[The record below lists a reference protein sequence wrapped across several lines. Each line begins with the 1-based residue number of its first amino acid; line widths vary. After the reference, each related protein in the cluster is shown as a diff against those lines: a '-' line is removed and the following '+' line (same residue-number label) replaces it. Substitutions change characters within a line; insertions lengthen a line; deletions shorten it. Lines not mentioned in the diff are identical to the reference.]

1 MRNCFAA
8 ILIIWVVLSSP
19 GSSFSTPSLKEKRLV
34 KVLRT
39 DSSYKVRLQALRIL
53 GRKLKSKSRNLDYL
67 IEQLS
72 NVIKQD
78 QNYMVRGLACF
89 LLGQSKSEQARGVL
103 KFALND
109 QHPFVRVQSES
120 ALQKLIFRSTSKVI
134 PSSLKVATSTASR
147 ILVFTAETMPGTPVS
162 TQTIHSLVQR
172 MEQQL
177 QSLASESFTVKNGFR
192 NHEAKLDDSRVLSG
206 FKFRASIAERSIQ
219 RERGTQVRSTVT
231 VRVTITTWPGNQLR
245 HVISATASGVIR
257 RAKKNAILKLE
268 SQVLMSA
275 IDQAV
280 SDAMKEI
287 STS

>member
-1 MRNCFAA
+1 MRNCLIAV
-8 ILIIWVVLSSP
+8 LIIWVVSSLP
-19 GSSFSTPSLKEKRLV
+19 SSSFSAPSLQEQRLL
-34 KVLRT
+34 KVLKT

-53 GRKLKSKSRNLDYL
+53 GRKFKSKSRDLDYL
-67 IEQLS
+67 VEQIG
-72 NVIKQD
+72 NVIKKD
-78 QNYMVRGLACF
+78 QHYMVRGLACF
-89 LLGQSKSEQARGVL
+89 LLGQSKSEKARKAL
-103 KFALND
+103 EFASND
-109 QHPFVRVQSES
+109 LHPFVRVQSES
-120 ALQKLIFRSTSKVI
+120 ALQKLIFRPEPKVI
-134 PSSLKVATSTASR
+134 PPALEVATSTASR
-147 ILVFTAETMPGTPVS
+147 TLVFTAETMPGTPVS
-162 TQTIHSLVQR
+162 TQMIDSLVQR

-177 QSLASESFTVKNGFR
+177 QSLASERFTVKNGFSNR
-192 NHEAKLDDSRVLSG
+192 EAKLDNSRLLSG
-206 FKFRASIAERSIQ
+206 FKFRASIAERSIR

-257 RAKKNAILKLE
+257 RAKKTAILKLE